1 MCHSPHQGNHA
12 LTDQGP
18 SNLKPYPML
27 TSSPHVV
34 VDSRQKQLRALNL
47 EHRDTLEALNHAEAS
62 IVRARKLNDIKYH
75 RRRRAILA
83 NGHDDNAE

>member
-1 MCHSPHQGNHA
+1 
-12 LTDQGP
+12 
-18 SNLKPYPML
+18 ML

-34 VDSRQKQLRALNL
+34 VDSRQKQLRALNQ

-62 IVRARKLNDIKYH
+62 IVRARKDISYH

-83 NGHDDNAE
+83 NGHDDTAE